1 MEWQEKFDRR
11 FAEFQKEVHEEF
23 KAVHAKLDGIQS
35 EFKEVHEKLNL
46 ILGSQAG
53 KKETREEWRSHIA
66 LGVSGV
72 SVVTAIVAVVV
83 AILK

>member
-1 MEWQEKFDRR
+1 MEWQEKLERR
-11 FAEFQKEVHEEF
+11 FAEFQQEVREEF
-23 KAVHAKLDGIQS
+23 KAVHAKFDGIQS

-53 KKETREEWRSHIA
+53 KKETRDEWRNYIA
-66 LGVSGV
+66 LGVSGI